1 MKTKLQKIG
10 EDIVPLSRRQSF
22 LLYLLIVCLFEFLF
36 FFTPAL
42 ANASVANHIRE
53 NQESQQ
59 DDLISLTPPLKSSE
73 LDLEAQI
80 IVDQL
85 AANPGESPEPIK
97 EEKILL
103 LANPQVIPSQESN
116 ILEKEEEIK
125 YRVVS
130 TSQHVIT
137 AYNSEAAQTDSS
149 PCITANGFNVCE
161 HGVEDTIGAN
171 FLKLGTKVRI
181 PELFGD
187 QIFVVRDRMNKR
199 FSNRVDVW
207 MIEKQDALKFGV
219 KNAKIEVLEEI

>member
-10 EDIVPLSRRQSF
+10 EDLIPLSRRQSF

-42 ANASVANHIRE
+42 ANASITDPLKDKTE
-53 NQESQQ
+53 TQ
-59 DDLISLTPPLKSSE
+59 DDLISLSLPLKSSE
-73 LDLEAQI
+73 LDSEAQNI
-80 IVDQL
+80 INHL
-85 AANPGESPEPIK
+85 IANPGLSPEPVK
-97 EEKILL
+97 EEKALR
-103 LANPQVIPSQESN
+103 LANPQVISDQNNNQP
-116 ILEKEEEIK
+116 EEEIK
-125 YRVVS
+125 YRVIK
-130 TSQHVIT
+130 TSEHIIT

-161 HGVEDTIGAN
+161 HGIEDTIGAN

-187 QIFVVRDRMNKR
+187 QVFVVRDRMNKR

-207 MIEKQDALKFGV
+207 MVEKKDALKFGV
-219 KNAKIEVLEEI
+219 KTAKIEVLEEI